1 LVARAVRRL
10 RRVTVREIG
19 LALVAWRWVVD
30 AQVSLRT
37 RPFRTVYERF
47 ERQRLG
53 QSRPPDRAAPTATE
67 LAIAVRRAS
76 RLVPGATCL
85 PQALATRAMLTR
97 RGIVSELRIGVARDA
112 RGDVQAH
119 AWVEVAGRVV
129 IGNLPDLARY
139 QRLASVPAGNP

>member
-30 AQVSLRT
+30 VQVSLRT

-53 QSRPPDRAAPTATE
+53 QARSPARDARSAIDI
-67 LAIAVRRAS
+67 AIAVRRAS

-85 PQALATRAMLTR
+85 PQALATRAMLKR
-97 RGIVSELRIGVARDA
+97 RGIVSELRIGVARDT